1 MVIRSAARIDDI
13 LKSDQA
19 RIDREA
25 AAPTEVPEAQAAPAP
40 SEG

>member
-19 RIDREA
+19 RLERESST
-25 AAPTEVPEAQAAPAP
+25 PPAGADSPDP
-40 SEG
+40 SDS

>member
-19 RIDREA
+19 RIERESA
-25 AAPTEVPEAQAAPAP
+25 AQVPSPDEPDTSA
-40 SEG
+40 S